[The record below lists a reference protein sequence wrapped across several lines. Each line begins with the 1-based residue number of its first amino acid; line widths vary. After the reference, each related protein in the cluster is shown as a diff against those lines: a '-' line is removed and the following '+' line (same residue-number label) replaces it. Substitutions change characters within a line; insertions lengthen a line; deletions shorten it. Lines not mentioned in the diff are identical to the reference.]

1 MHVDIADGH
10 HQFLFSSSV
19 LLVLFSVI
27 TLIISTVTLY
37 SIGLKQIFLLLL
49 TFGRYRVLFETL
61 LAFCILIGYYIRDN
75 WCPGNYQWNFGAICT
90 CLSWITVIVSLKGI
104 PPIASHINKLF
115 TIIKQFL
122 KISFLPILL
131 LIAFF
136 LPYSMLFTEPWRVS
150 IYVFYIATQICSD
163 LNIFLIC

>member
-1 MHVDIADGH
+1 MIICDSLYVDIGDDH

-27 TLIISTVTLY
+27 TLVISTVTLC
-37 SIGLKQIFLLLL
+37 SIGLNQSFSLLL

-61 LAFCILIGYYIRDN
+61 LALCILLFVIGYYIRDD
-75 WCPGNYQWNFGAICT
+75 WCAGNLQWNFGAICT

-104 PPIASHINKLF
+104 PAIASHINKLF
-115 TIIKQFL
+115 TIINQFL
-122 KISFLPILL
+122 MIIFLPILL

-136 LPYSMLFTEPWRVS
+136 LPYSMLFTAPWQVS
-150 IYVFYIATQICSD
+150 SYVFCITA
-163 LNIFLIC
+163 